1 MVDLT
6 GLVFAFTAGVLSI
19 FSPCGY
25 ALLPGYV
32 SYYLGSDLSL
42 VRAVVGGLACTLGLV
57 TVFSVVGALASSLGV
72 LMPQLIPVLDI
83 LAAVILMVL
92 GVAMLRQTNIP
103 YLQLNVRPTTRRGLA
118 GLYMFGLVYG
128 IAGVGCSAPVFLS
141 VLLFAVSESW
151 INGVLTFTVYA
162 FGMGVPLV
170 LTSVLVAEAKDI
182 LIRRISGATERLHKL
197 GGTVLILVGL
207 YLFYTYYV
215 TYFPT

>member
-6 GLVFAFTAGVLSI
+6 GLAFAFTAGMLSI

-57 TVFSVVGALASSLGV
+57 TVFSVVGALASSLGA
-72 LMPQLIPVLDI
+72 LMPQLIPLLDI
-83 LAAVILMVL
+83 LAAVILMVF

-141 VLLFAVSESW
+141 VLFFAVSESW

-170 LTSVLVAEAKDI
+170 ITSVLVAEAKDI

>member
-1 MVDLT
+1 MDLP
-6 GLVFAFTAGVLSI
+6 GLAFAFTAGVLSI

-57 TVFSVVGALASSLGV
+57 TVFSVVGALASSLGA

-83 LAAVILMVL
+83 LAAVILIVL
-92 GVAMLRQTNIP
+92 GVAMLRQANIP
-103 YLQLNVRPTTRRGLA
+103 YLQLNVRPTTRKGLA

-128 IAGVGCSAPVFLS
+128 IAGVGCSAPIFLS

-151 INGVLTFTVYA
+151 LNGVLTFTVYA
-162 FGMGVPLV
+162 IGMGVPLV
-170 LTSVLVAEAKDI
+170 LTSILVAEAKVM
-182 LIRRISGATERLHKL
+182 LIRRISGVTERLHKL

>member
-151 INGVLTFTVYA
+151 LSGVLTFTVYA

>member
-1 MVDLT
+1 MDLP
-6 GLVFAFTAGVLSI
+6 GLAFAFTAGVLSI

-57 TVFSVVGALASSLGV
+57 TVFSVVGALASSLGA
-72 LMPQLIPVLDI
+72 LMPQLIPLLDI

-103 YLQLNVRPTTRRGLA
+103 YIQLNVRPTTRKGLA

-128 IAGVGCSAPVFLS
+128 IAGVGCSAPIFLS

-151 INGVLTFTVYA
+151 LNGVLTFTVYA
-162 FGMGVPLV
+162 IGMGVPLV
-170 LTSVLVAEAKDI
+170 LTSILVAEAKVM
-182 LIRRISGATERLHKL
+182 LIRRISGVTERLHKL

>member
-1 MVDLT
+1 MDLP
-6 GLVFAFTAGVLSI
+6 GLAFAFTAGVLSI

-57 TVFSVVGALASSLGV
+57 TVFSVVGALASSLGA
-72 LMPQLIPVLDI
+72 LMPQLIPLLDI

-92 GVAMLRQTNIP
+92 GVAMLRQSNIP

-128 IAGVGCSAPVFLS
+128 IAGLGCSAPIFLS

-151 INGVLTFTVYA
+151 LNGVLTFTVYA
-162 FGMGVPLV
+162 IGMGVPLV
-170 LTSVLVAEAKDI
+170 LTSILVAEAKVM
-182 LIRRISGATERLHKL
+182 LLRRISGVTERLHKL